1 VLYLF
6 SQQYGRLP
14 IELAA
19 EYGTWEDVEIL
30 FPVTSA
36 IPTVPD
42 WSVQGIISHVYM
54 EVLQREV
61 CHRSMVVNLQ

>member
-1 VLYLF
+1 VIYLF

-30 FPVTSA
+30 FPVTYA
-36 IPTVPD
+36 IPTMPD

-61 CHRSMVVNLQ
+61 CHCSKVVNLQ